1 MRLERVVA
9 KDARRATEQV
19 LANFGP
25 DALIVSNQRVNGMT
39 EIVVAV
45 DTDSP
50 SEAPKSH
57 EPVQTAR
64 VFAPRADRE
73 FGRSLLESF
82 KSSTAGDRP
91 QQPRAMATPEPSDA
105 PALSLKRSPEPSAS
119 LKSVW
124 HRWKKAKQPSALE
137 AAAPTAAPLLLC
149 R

>member
-19 LANFGP
+19 LATFGP

-50 SEAPKSH
+50 SEAPKSP

-82 KSSTAGDRP
+82 KSSAAGERP
-91 QQPRAMATPEPSDA
+91 QQARAVPSPA
-105 PALSLKRSPEPSAS
+105 PSEAAAAPQTRSPEPPRSS
-119 LKSVW
+119 PEDQDVPPFLR
-124 HRWKKAKQPSALE
+124 HL
-137 AAAPTAAPLLLC
+137 AAPP
-149 R
+149 